1 MKIDFIE
8 GEYKRDL
15 TGAYYELKGVQ
26 LNILPIEYLI
36 ISAALKQFVENSTN
50 HGIDVEIAKQ
60 MREEIKSKYSRKEG

>member
-8 GEYKRDL
+8 KEHKRDL
-15 TGAYYELKGVQ
+15 TGAYYDILKEVQ

-36 ISAALKQFVENSTN
+36 ISAALKQFVENPTN

-60 MREEIKSKYSRKEG
+60 MREVIKANIAER